1 MRRIDRLASVGTL
14 AAGVAHEIKNPLV
27 AIQTF
32 AQLLPERYEDESFRS
47 GFGSVVHA
55 EISRINSL
63 VQDLLEFARPVQGE
77 VGPVNLHELV
87 DRAEALLGNDLKGNN
102 VHLAKQFESPE
113 AIVRGNPEQLY
124 QVVLNVLQ
132 NAVECMPEDGG
143 SITVGT
149 RAVVVNN
156 GVDPAWQAIE
166 MTFADTGGGID
177 KEDLPRIFDP
187 FFSRKEQGSGL
198 GLAVCHGILKNHGA
212 EISVQSKVGRGTTF
226 VFTIPVDSERQPQ
239 NR

>member
-1 MRRIDRLASVGTL
+1 
-14 AAGVAHEIKNPLV
+14 
-27 AIQTF
+27 
-32 AQLLPERYEDESFRS
+32 
-47 GFGSVVHA
+47 
-55 EISRINSL
+55 
-63 VQDLLEFARPVQGE
+63 
-77 VGPVNLHELV
+77 
-87 DRAEALLGNDLKGNN
+87 
-102 VHLAKQFESPE
+102 
-113 AIVRGNPEQLY
+113 
-124 QVVLNVLQ
+124 
-132 NAVECMPEDGG
+132 
-143 SITVGT
+143 
-149 RAVVVNN
+149 
-156 GVDPAWQAIE
+156 